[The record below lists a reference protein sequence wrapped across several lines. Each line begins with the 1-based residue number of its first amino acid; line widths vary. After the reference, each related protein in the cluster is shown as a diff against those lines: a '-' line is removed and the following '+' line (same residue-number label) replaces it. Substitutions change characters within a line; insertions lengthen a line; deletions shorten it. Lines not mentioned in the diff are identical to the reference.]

1 MGQGGHRLME
11 VLLLTN
17 AVTPDK
23 LGGSYRY
30 ARELADELATR
41 GVDVT
46 VLTKRL
52 DRDHP
57 PVERTAAGALI
68 SRFEVPSKARRSYAA
83 SYPLAVASA
92 VLLALRQHPNALV
105 HAHYPV
111 PALPVALARRPFL
124 YTFQAPVHRELL
136 SERQGTYALPAI
148 ANRPAVAAV
157 RAAERLIAKRASRV
171 VVLSE
176 FTRGELALL
185 DRRASQ
191 EATLIPG
198 GIDLERF
205 RPAVRATHAWPALF
219 TARRLTPR
227 TGIREL
233 IAAMPS
239 IVAEFPDATLAIAGS
254 GESQASL
261 NDQIDALGLAAS
273 TTLLGRIPEDQLV
286 GRYQQADL
294 VVLPTQELEGFG
306 LTTAEALACGTPV
319 LGTPAGATPEILRPV
334 DSALLSGGSDPGQIA
349 QAAIALLSD
358 RARLERLR
366 AVSRAR
372 VTPAFGWGAVAPRY
386 IELYREIAKLT
397 SATN

>member
-1 MGQGGHRLME
+1 ME

-17 AVTPDK
+17 AITPDK

-41 GVDVT
+41 GVAVT

-68 SRFEVPSKARRSYAA
+68 SRFDVPSKARRSYAA

-92 VLLALRQHPNALV
+92 VLRALRQHPNALV

-111 PALPVALARRPFL
+111 PALPVALGRRPFL

-136 SERQGTYALPAI
+136 SERQGTYALPAM
-148 ANRPAVAAV
+148 ANRPAVATV
-157 RAAERLIAKRASRV
+157 RAAERMIARRARRI

-176 FTRGELALL
+176 FMRRQLSLL
-185 DRRASQ
+185 DRRAADD
-191 EATLIPG
+191 ATLIQG
-198 GIDLERF
+198 GIDLEHFCPGERG
-205 RPAVRATHAWPALF
+205 PDAWPTLF

-227 TGIREL
+227 TGIQQL
-233 IAAMPS
+233 VDAMPA
-239 IVAEFPDATLAIAGS
+239 ITAAFPHAKLSIAGT
-254 GESQASL
+254 GELS
-261 NDQIDALGLAAS
+261 DALGDRIASRGLGDS
-273 TTLLGRIPEDQLV
+273 TTLLGRISEEDLV
-286 GRYQQADL
+286 QRYRQADL

-319 LGTPAGATPEILRPV
+319 LGTPAGATPEILRAIDP
-334 DSALLSGGSDPGQIA
+334 ALLSAGSDSKQIA
-349 QAAIALLSD
+349 QAVIALLTD
-358 RARLERLR
+358 RPRLARLRG
-366 AVSRAR
+366 VSRAR
-372 VTPAFGWGAVAPRY
+372 VSPEMGWPAVATRY
-386 IELYREIAKLT
+386 MELYGELAPDRRQPTRAPR
-397 SATN
+397 A